1 MRRTRIALFA
11 LLVLGAASFSPAA
24 ASAHPRRAAF
34 ALSSTAFADGGLIP
48 KVHDCASSGDGD
60 PEKKDES
67 PPLAWSGAPEQAKS
81 YAIVMHDLDNG
92 IIHWVIY
99 DIPASTAELPQN
111 VDHAYQPAVP
121 AGARQA
127 YYRGSANF
135 FGYQGP
141 CTTNHT
147 YEWAVHALNK
157 ESLTEL
163 DANSSTQA
171 AETAIDAA
179 TIATAS
185 LRGTS

>member
-1 MRRTRIALFA
+1 M
-11 LLVLGAASFSPAA
+11 LVLCAASFHPAA
-24 ASAHPRRAAF
+24 ASARAAF
-34 ALSSTAFADGGLIP
+34 ALTSTAFADGGMIP

-67 PPLAWSGAPEQAKS
+67 PPLAWSGAPEAAKS

-99 DIPASTAELPQN
+99 DIPATTAELPQN

-121 AGARQA
+121 AGSRQA

-141 CTTNHT
+141 CTTDHT
-147 YEWAVHALNK
+147 YEWTVHALNK

-163 DANSSTQA
+163 DSTSSTQA
-171 AETAIDAA
+171 AENAIDAA
-179 TIATAS
+179 TTATAS
-185 LRGTS
+185 LRGNS

>member
-11 LLVLGAASFSPAA
+11 LLVLCAASLSPAA
-24 ASAHPRRAAF
+24 ASASTGRNAF

-48 KVHDCASSGDGD
+48 KAHDCASSGDGD
-60 PEKKDES
+60 PRKKNES
-67 PPLAWSGAPEQAKS
+67 PPLDWSGGPDAAKS

-99 DIPASTAELPQN
+99 DIPVAAAGLPRN
-111 VDHAYQPAVP
+111 VDHAYQPSVP
-121 AGARQA
+121 AGSRQA

-147 YEWAVHALNK
+147 YEWAVHALNRATL
-157 ESLTEL
+157 SEL
-163 DANSSTQA
+163 NSNSSTRVA
-171 AETAIDAA
+171 KSAINAA

-185 LRGTS
+185 LRGDS

>member
-11 LLVLGAASFSPAA
+11 LLVLCAASFGPAA
-24 ASAHPRRAAF
+24 ASANPGRAAF
-34 ALSSTAFADGGLIP
+34 ALSSAAFADGGMIP

-60 PEKKDES
+60 PGKKNES

-81 YAIVMHDLDNG
+81 YAIVLHDLDNG
-92 IIHWVIY
+92 IIHWVVY
-99 DIPASTAELPQN
+99 DIPANIAGLPQN
-111 VDHAYQPAVP
+111 IDHVYQPTVP
-121 AGARQA
+121 AGSRQA

-163 DANSSTQA
+163 GSASSTQA
-171 AETAIDAA
+171 AEAAIDAA

-185 LRGTS
+185 LRGSS